1 MKEDFLTSEKMFK
14 QAIKLDSDYAD
25 SYASLADLYNTY
37 YWKLPDTASD
47 RSKYM
52 ELQEAYLDTAYQI
65 DPNSAEV
72 NYAKGCIHDSKNEYE
87 KAFNSYKTA
96 IKINPNSDT
105 YYRGLGWFLAVKGLT
120 NLAIQC
126 YSRAI
131 NINPVPSDYFLG
143 RGTSYLALG
152 DYAKAE
158 SDLKKAIELN
168 PDYEEPK
175 IAYWLVLIE
184 MKRFEEAKENLR
196 LLNANYT
203 DQNFD
208 FLQAMQYAIDGDR
221 DRALNT
227 LKSEDFWH
235 HRSILYSLLGLK
247 NEAINVLYER
257 IEIYKKKQSTAYL
270 FLKNL
275 SLFENLRSDPRF
287 QEILDIHKKIY
298 EENLRKYGDI
308 DL

>member
-1 MKEDFLTSEKMFK
+1 M
-14 QAIKLDSDYAD
+14 
-25 SYASLADLYNTY
+25 
-37 YWKLPDTASD
+37 
-47 RSKYM
+47 
-52 ELQEAYLDTAYQI
+52 
-65 DPNSAEV
+65 
-72 NYAKGCIHDSKNEYE
+72 
-87 KAFNSYKTA
+87 KTA

-131 NINPVPSDYFLG
+131 NINPVFSDYFLG

-227 LKSEDFWH
+227 LKSEDYWFY
-235 HRSILYSLLGLK
+235 RSILYSLLGLK